1 MGQSSDVY
9 PTDPCNPR
17 VQAYLRFA
25 AVPHILAPSTNHASP
40 TGSLPF
46 LQPALPSSPEHR
58 LDPRHL
64 LPIPSS
70 RLDSYARQHGSAPSN
85 PPASSSA
92 DTTTTTP
99 DQRHRRQQ
107 AYQSLLDHPIRNA
120 WLYALYL
127 APANEF
133 LLRHLYVD
141 RVSRAALVRATTL
154 HQLRA
159 AARAEIAKAGPG
171 AVTAARAWSVS
182 GNVGDLLT
190 WALGGRATV
199 DADKIYDDARR
210 ALGALET
217 LLGGTTAKRGGQQE
231 GEEEEEEKEEQPR
244 SRWFFGAAHPTLFDA
259 AVFSYTHLILSDDYS
274 SQPWGDD
281 TLRRIVRDGCPLLVA
296 HARAIRERYW

>member
-1 MGQSSDVY
+1 MY
-9 PTDPCNPR
+9 PADSCNPR

-25 AVPHILAPSTNHASP
+25 AVPHALAPSTNHASP

-58 LDPRHL
+58 LDPRLL

-70 RLDSYARQHGSAPSN
+70 RLDSYARQHGSAPSH
-85 PPASSSA
+85 PAASPSSS
-92 DTTTTTP
+92 DTTTTTTP

-127 APANEF
+127 APANEP
-133 LLRHLYVD
+133 LLRNLYVD

-159 AARAEIAKAGPG
+159 AARAEIAKAGPA
-171 AVTAARAWSVS
+171 AVTADRAWSLS

-190 WALGGRATV
+190 WALGGRATI

-217 LLGGTTAKRGGQQE
+217 LLGAATTTERG
-231 GEEEEEEKEEQPR
+231 GEEEQGEDERADEQRGQPS
-244 SRWFFGAAHPTLFDA
+244 SRWFFDAARPTLFDA